1 MFTTVCTSVD
11 RLNPSIVFKVSI
23 VFRSTVDRHRGECRS
38 FEQSVDRLWI
48 VQKNIDRFVYRSK
61 RVSIVSSIAEKVSN
75 VSSEN
80 VAKMTGYCNPSV
92 WQNLVGIR

>member
-1 MFTTVCTSVD
+1 MVSVD
-11 RLNPSIVFKVSI
+11 RSKK
-23 VFRSTVDRHRGECRS
+23 CRS
-38 FEQSVDRLWI
+38 FEQSVDRLSI
-48 VQKNIDRFVYRSK
+48 VQKNIDRFVDRSK

-80 VAKMTGYCNPSV
+80 VAKMTGYRNPSV

>member
-11 RLNPSIVFKVSI
+11 RLNPSIVFK
-23 VFRSTVDRHRGECRS
+23 
-38 FEQSVDRLWI
+38 
-48 VQKNIDRFVYRSK
+48 
-61 RVSIVSSIAEKVSN
+61 VSIVSSIAEKVSN

-80 VAKMTGYCNPSV
+80 VAKMTGYRNPSV